1 MRLLPGDAS
10 CMPKFKSEGRSQSNK
25 TIAVKTVL
33 VCTLLLVVG
42 ALQGTAQQAQ
52 GVAIRGRVVN
62 SDGTV
67 VEDASVR
74 LQEEGAAS
82 SRMAKTD
89 AAGAFAFADLG
100 TGAYLLAAV
109 KAATRSREKSVVA
122 TTAGQT
128 LKVDLVLESEGA
140 SATGAAAA
148 DKAAARVQAMQFADE
163 PNFTVAGVTDWTAA
177 GGHGS
182 DSSLRTSEALTRE
195 TLTLKPNGTGQ
206 GATKAGDEGKAAAET
221 ESQLR
226 TALANSPGSFDA
238 NHRLGKFYLEGGK
251 YNAATPLLQ
260 AAYRINPK
268 NFDNEYDL
276 ALACRK
282 AGDLQ
287 TARAHLRN
295 LLAERN
301 TGDLHR
307 LAGEIDEES
316 GDPLSAVHE
325 FELAARLDPS
335 EQNYFQW
342 GSELLFH
349 RAVLQARVVFE
360 EGAKAYPKS
369 SRMLTALGGTLFA
382 SALYDEAAQRLCDA
396 SDLNPANPEPY
407 LFMGKI
413 EIAAPNPLACVE
425 QKLARFAQLQPQNSL
440 ANYFYGMAI
449 WKEHEGSPS
458 PETLAEVEARLT
470 RAVTLDPKCADAY
483 LQLGNL
489 RASQH
494 DYAKA
499 AWFYTHAIEADPQL
513 SDAHYRLGVAYDR
526 MGERAKA
533 KQEFELHD
541 AIKKQQAG
549 AVEQKRREVKQF
561 VVVAPAA
568 AEQTKAH

>member
-1 MRLLPGDAS
+1 MS
-10 CMPKFKSEGRSQSNK
+10 KFKSEGCSQSNQ
-25 TIAVKTVL
+25 TIAVMAVL
-33 VCTLLLVVG
+33 VCTLLLVAG
-42 ALQGTAQQAQ
+42 ALPGTAQQGL

-62 SDGTV
+62 SEGTA
-67 VEDASVR
+67 VEDASVQ
-74 LQEEGAAS
+74 LKEKGAAV
-82 SRMAKTD
+82 SRMTKTD
-89 AAGAFAFADLG
+89 AAGAFTFADLG
-100 TGAYLLAAV
+100 TGAYLLTAE
-109 KAATRSREKSVVA
+109 KEATRSREKSVEA
-122 TTAGQT
+122 TAPGQM
-128 LKVDLVLESEGA
+128 LKVDLVLESAGE
-140 SATGAAAA
+140 SATGPAGA
-148 DKAAARVQAMQFADE
+148 DKAAAPVQAMQFADE

-195 TLTLKPNGTGQ
+195 TLKLKANGTGQ
-206 GATKAGDEGKAAAET
+206 SASKAGDEDKAAAEA
-221 ESQLR
+221 ESRLR
-226 TALANSPGSFDA
+226 TALANAPGSFDA
-238 NHRLGKFYLEGGK
+238 NHRLGKFYLEAGK

-260 AAYRINPK
+260 AAYRIDPK

-282 AGDLQ
+282 TGDLQ

-335 EQNYFQW
+335 EQNYFEW

-360 EGAKAYPKS
+360 EGVKAYPKS

-440 ANYFYGMAI
+440 ANYFYAMAI
-449 WKEHEGSPS
+449 WKQHEGSPS
-458 PETLAEVEARLT
+458 PQTLAEVETRLT

-489 RASQH
+489 QASRR

-499 AWFYTHAIEADPQL
+499 AWFYTHAIEANPQL
-513 SDAHYRLGVAYDR
+513 SDAYYRLAVAYDR

-549 AVEQKRREVKQF
+549 AVEQQRREVKQF

-568 AEQTKAH
+568 EKQTKDH